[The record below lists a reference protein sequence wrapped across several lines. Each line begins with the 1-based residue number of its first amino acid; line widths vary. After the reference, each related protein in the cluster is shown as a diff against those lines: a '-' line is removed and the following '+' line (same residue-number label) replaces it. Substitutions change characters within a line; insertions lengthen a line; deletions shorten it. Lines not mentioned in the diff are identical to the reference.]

1 MIQPFQKKSRYV
13 IVIGRRRIDTYA
25 KPLLLR
31 DIQFGAY

>member
-1 MIQPFQKKSRYV
+1 MIQSFHKKSRYV
-13 IVIGRRRIDTYA
+13 IVIGRRIDTYA